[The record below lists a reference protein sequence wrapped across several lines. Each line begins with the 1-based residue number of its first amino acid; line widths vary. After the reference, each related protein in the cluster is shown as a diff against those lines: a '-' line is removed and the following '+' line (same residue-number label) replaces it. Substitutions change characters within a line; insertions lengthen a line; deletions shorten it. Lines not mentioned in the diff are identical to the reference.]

1 MKEQEGILVSDV
13 CGTLFYE
20 NTTLGFI
27 KFHLKEYSKF
37 KFLIFLIITNDVS
50 PILWVF
56 KLMERVFSNK
66 DSLFKKLIILFLKG
80 EDEIDI
86 KNSAKLYTNLIF
98 RTKKIKNVWNFLK
111 KYKNENYRII
121 LASSSIEPVVKEIAK
136 KIKAEY
142 FSSTLE
148 IKNLKYTGNI
158 LDNIHDNKI
167 KYLKL
172 LGIEYKKIDFF
183 FSDNFEDLKLIK
195 NAQKG
200 VAIVHSFKR
209 SIFWKKNKIK
219 NLLWV

>member
-1 MKEQEGILVSDV
+1 M
-13 CGTLFYE
+13 
-20 NTTLGFI
+20 
-27 KFHLKEYSKF
+27 
-37 KFLIFLIITNDVS
+37 
-50 PILWVF
+50 
-56 KLMERVFSNK
+56 
-66 DSLFKKLIILFLKG
+66 
-80 EDEIDI
+80 
-86 KNSAKLYTNLIF
+86 
-98 RTKKIKNVWNFLK
+98 
-111 KYKNENYRII
+111 
-121 LASSSIEPVVKEIAK
+121 VKEIAK